1 MNRKDLFQSAKRYVV
16 TRIAEESET
25 AERKLPTARELA
37 GLAGCSYG
45 TMRLVMAELEREGF
59 VHQRQGS
66 GTYLTEQAGKLAESF
81 LTRKLLYFRPPH
93 FGTPKNSY
101 NEFLTAS
108 LEAEAYRRN
117 WKVTTVIVSSHDE
130 FLAAVSPIRG
140 QYDAVAYAPVSDLFT
155 LDQIAALR
163 ILKDK
168 PVVLFDDYLNT
179 SVYSVAIDN
188 RRGGAMAASLLLSQ
202 NHRKIGLLFG
212 EPGIRPCRERAV
224 GFSEMLELA
233 GIKPVVINSGVGRD
247 GDRYEFAYRI
257 MEQELRRGL
266 DITALFAVSDYSA
279 WGALDAIKA
288 VGKRVPDDISL
299 ISFDG
304 LPFLDTLTPKLTAIR
319 QPLPEIVDRAFS
331 ILAGNVPADGYQIV
345 LPPAFKPG
353 ESVRRLPESTAPAS
367 FRPLASRIP
376 EYSL

>member
-16 TRIAEESET
+16 TQIEEELKT

-59 VHQRQGS
+59 VYQRQGS

-130 FLAAVSPIRG
+130 FLATVSPIRG

-163 ILKDK
+163 VLQEK
-168 PVVLFDDYLNT
+168 PFVLFDDYLNT
-179 SVYSVAIDN
+179 SIYSVTIDN

-212 EPGIRPCRERAV
+212 EPGIRPCQERAI
-224 GFSEMLELA
+224 GFSEILEFA
-233 GIKPVVINSGVGRD
+233 GVKPVIIDAHVARD
-247 GDRYEFAYRI
+247 DNRYDRAYHA
-257 MEQELRRGL
+257 MQLALKRGL
-266 DITALFAVSDYSA
+266 DITALFAISDYSA
-279 WGALDAIKA
+279 WGALDALKDA
-288 VGKRVPDDISL
+288 GKQVPGDVSL
-299 ISFDG
+299 VSFDG
-304 LPFLDTLTPKLTAIR
+304 LPFLDELKPRLTSIR
-319 QPLPEIVDRAFS
+319 QPMQEIMTRAFS
-331 ILAGNVPADGYQIV
+331 ILEGERPNGYQTI
-345 LPPAFKPG
+345 LPPVFKPG
-353 ESVRRLPESTAPAS
+353 ESVKHLPEVAAPAV
-367 FRPLASRIP
+367 FRPLANRTG
-376 EYSL
+376 EYSI